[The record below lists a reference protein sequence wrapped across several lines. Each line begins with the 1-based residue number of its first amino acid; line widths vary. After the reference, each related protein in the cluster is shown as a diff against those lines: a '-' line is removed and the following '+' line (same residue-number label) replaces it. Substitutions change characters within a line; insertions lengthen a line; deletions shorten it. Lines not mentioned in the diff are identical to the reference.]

1 MSELALTGI
10 LTVVI
15 VGLWATGKLPEY
27 YVALLFFCV
36 AMLTKIAPAPVVF
49 SGFASSAFWLILSGF
64 ILAAALRKSGLADWL
79 AYRFL
84 PVMSGSWLRMVAGV
98 VVLSWLLAFL
108 MPSNM
113 ARITLLMPV
122 VMALADQAGVASDA
136 RGRIGLAL
144 AVGLGTFELSASI
157 LPANVPNMIMIGAME
172 SGYGAHITYLPYLL
186 LHAPV
191 IGVMKGIVLTFIIY
205 KLFPTRMEKKTFD
218 ATSPPLTAVQKRLG
232 AILLVTVMLWV
243 SEGVHGIAPAWV
255 GLGAACLCLL
265 PRAGFLTS
273 EEFAAGVN
281 VRSCIYVAGII
292 GLTAVV
298 TINGLGDWMGNQL
311 IHIMPDTRDSPFL
324 AYLSNTFIAGAL
336 SFAVTANGVPA
347 LFTPLAQSLSEITSL
362 PLMTVLMTQ
371 VIGYSTPFIPYQAPP
386 LVIAMAI
393 GRVPLREGIRV
404 CTILALVTYL
414 FLVPL
419 NYVWFAITGWI

>member
-1 MSELALTGI
+1 MSELAVTGL

-15 VGLWATGKLPEY
+15 IGLWATGKLPEY
-27 YVALLFFCV
+27 FVALLFFCA
-36 AMLTKIAPAPVVF
+36 AMLLKIAPSSVVF
-49 SGFASSAFWLILSGF
+49 SGFAASAFWLILGGF
-64 ILAAALRKSGLADWL
+64 ILATAMRKTGLADWL

-84 PVMSGSWLRMVAGV
+84 PLMAGSWLRMVAGV
-98 VVLSWLLAFL
+98 VLLTWILAFL

-122 VMALADQAGVASDA
+122 VMAMADRVGVAANA

-157 LPANVPNMIMIGAME
+157 LPANVPNMIMSGAME
-172 SGYGAHITYLPYLL
+172 SGYGLHITYLPYLL

-191 IGVMKGIVLTFIIY
+191 IGILKGIVITFLIY
-205 KLFPTRMEKKTFD
+205 KLFPTKL
-218 ATSPPLTAVQKRLG
+218 APTSRSDIPAPLSAAQKRLG
-232 AILLVTVMLWV
+232 CILLITVLFWI
-243 SEGVHGIAPAWV
+243 SEGIHGIGPAWV
-255 GLGAACLCLL
+255 GLAAACFCLL
-265 PRAGFLTS
+265 PRIGFLTS

-298 TINGLGDWMGNQL
+298 TVNGLGEWMGNQL
-311 IHIMPDTRDSPFL
+311 IHVLPDTRNMPFL
-324 AYLSNTFIAGAL
+324 AYLSNTGIAAAL
-336 SFAVTANGVPA
+336 SFAVTSNGVPA

-371 VIGYSTPFIPYQAPP
+371 VIGYSTPFLPYQAPP
-386 LVIAMAI
+386 LVIAMAL
-393 GRVPLREGIRV
+393 GKVPARDGIRV
-404 CTILALVTYL
+404 CTLLALVTYL
-414 FLVPL
+414 VLVPI
-419 NYVWFAITGWI
+419 NYLWFVLTGWI